1 MAIPFTK
8 SSILLDLEDR
18 ANSLTH
24 AVGAGIFVAGLAL
37 IIVLASLTGDP
48 WKIVSVSIYGAT
60 LVILYTISTLYHS
73 VKSIKVRRVFRIL
86 DHVSIHL
93 LIAGTYTP
101 FMLVSLRGPFGWS
114 IFGMIW
120 GLAVIGIA
128 ADVFFTGRF
137 KTLSTILYLL
147 MGWLIV
153 IALRPL
159 SHVLPTAGLALLFA
173 GGAAYSLGAA
183 FYLFDKRLPFGH
195 MVWHLFVL
203 GGSVCHYLSVVLGVL
218 D

>member
-101 FMLVSLRGPFGWS
+101 FMLVSLRGAFGWS

-195 MVWHLFVL
+195 MVWHIFVL

-218 D
+218 G

>member
-1 MAIPFTK
+1 MAISFTK

-73 VKSIKVRRVFRIL
+73 VKSVKVRRVFRIL

-101 FMLVSLRGPFGWS
+101 FMLVSLRGAFGWS

-137 KTLSTILYLL
+137 KTLSTVLYLL

-153 IALRPL
+153 FTLHRL
-159 SHVLPTAGLALLFA
+159 SQKLPTAGLALLFA

-195 MVWHLFVL
+195 MIWHIFVL

>member
-73 VKSIKVRRVFRIL
+73 VKSIKVRRIFRIL

-137 KTLSTILYLL
+137 KTLSTVLYLL

>member
-1 MAIPFTK
+1 MAISFTK

-73 VKSIKVRRVFRIL
+73 VKSVKVRRVFRIL

-101 FMLVSLRGPFGWS
+101 FMLVSLRGAFGWS

-195 MVWHLFVL
+195 MVWHIFVL

-218 D
+218 G

>member
-73 VKSIKVRRVFRIL
+73 VKNIKVRRVFRIL

>member
-73 VKSIKVRRVFRIL
+73 VKSIKVRRIFRIL

-101 FMLVSLRGPFGWS
+101 FMLVSLRGAFGWS

-195 MVWHLFVL
+195 MVWHIFVL

>member
-73 VKSIKVRRVFRIL
+73 VKNIKVRRVFRIL

-101 FMLVSLRGPFGWS
+101 FMLVSLRGAFGWS

-195 MVWHLFVL
+195 MVWHIFVL

>member
-1 MAIPFTK
+1 MNIPFTK

-73 VKSIKVRRVFRIL
+73 VKSLKVRRVFRIL

-101 FMLVSLRGPFGWS
+101 FMLVSLRGTFGWS

-120 GLAVIGIA
+120 GLALIGMA
-128 ADVFFTGRF
+128 ADVFLTGRF

-173 GGAAYSLGAA
+173 GGLAYSLGAA

-195 MVWHLFVL
+195 MVWHIFVL

-218 D
+218 G

>member
-1 MAIPFTK
+1 
-8 SSILLDLEDR
+8 
-18 ANSLTH
+18 
-24 AVGAGIFVAGLAL
+24 
-37 IIVLASLTGDP
+37 
-48 WKIVSVSIYGAT
+48 
-60 LVILYTISTLYHS
+60 
-73 VKSIKVRRVFRIL
+73 
-86 DHVSIHL
+86 
-93 LIAGTYTP
+93 
-101 FMLVSLRGPFGWS
+101 MLVSLRGPFGWS

>member
-1 MAIPFTK
+1 
-8 SSILLDLEDR
+8 
-18 ANSLTH
+18 
-24 AVGAGIFVAGLAL
+24 
-37 IIVLASLTGDP
+37 
-48 WKIVSVSIYGAT
+48 VSIYGAT

>member
-73 VKSIKVRRVFRIL
+73 VKSVKVRRVFRIL

-101 FMLVSLRGPFGWS
+101 FMLVSLRGAFGWS

-195 MVWHLFVL
+195 MVWHIFVL

-218 D
+218 G

>member
-73 VKSIKVRRVFRIL
+73 VKSVKVRRVFRIL

-137 KTLSTILYLL
+137 KTLSTVLYLL

>member
-195 MVWHLFVL
+195 MVWHIFVL

-218 D
+218 G

>member
-1 MAIPFTK
+1 MDIPFAK
-8 SSILLDLEDR
+8 SPLLLDLEDR

-24 AVGAGIFVAGLAL
+24 AAGAGVFAAGLAL
-37 IIVLASLTGDP
+37 IVVLASISGDP

-60 LVILYTISTLYHS
+60 LVLLYTISALYHS
-73 VKSIKVRRVFRIL
+73 VKSPKVRRVFRIL

-114 IFGMIW
+114 IFGLIW
-120 GLAVIGIA
+120 GLAAIGMA
-128 ADVFFTGRF
+128 ADIFFTGRF
-137 KTLSTILYLL
+137 KLLSTALYLM
-147 MGWLIV
+147 MGWIIV

-159 SHVLPTAGLALLFA
+159 SHVLSTAGLALLFA
-173 GGAAYSLGAA
+173 GGGAYSLGAA

-195 MVWHLFVL
+195 MVWHIFVL
-203 GGSVCHYLSVVLGVL
+203 GGSVCHYLSVTLGVL
-218 D
+218 G

>member
-101 FMLVSLRGPFGWS
+101 FMLVSLRGAFGWS